1 MSEENKKKSSIENT
15 ASTKLT
21 PRQERSLKKA
31 LANQEYRLI
40 NVVEIIARENVL
52 NMMDRIEM
60 CTCSKCVCDVLA
72 LALNSLPTKYVTSD
86 AGKQYI
92 QLESYKK
99 QFETDVEI
107 ALMKACL
114 TVKDAPNHDDQA
126 EGAAE

>member
-1 MSEENKKKSSIENT
+1 MSQENKKDSSIEST

-52 NMMDRIEM
+52 NMMDRMEM
-60 CTCSKCVCDVLA
+60 CTCSKCICDVLA

-92 QLESYKK
+92 QLASYKK

-107 ALMKACL
+107 ALMKACM